1 MTPDN
6 DIERVL
12 DQWFAEGPM
21 QMPGRFLDDT
31 LGRIDREPKRRLVG
45 LRPMVVHADPR
56 RLAAAAAVVAL
67 LIAGIG
73 SAVVLRTPAVG
84 VNPSPSPSAG
94 AFADPALLVG
104 SWTSDGTRHVPFQNG
119 SHTIDTIVRTD
130 ISIGETDLRWANV
143 KTDVLSSKSVVGP
156 DTIEF
161 RMVSSS
167 PPEWK
172 CQVGDAGTYRFR
184 ISADGQRL
192 TLTAVSD
199 VCAVRQGVLAG
210 EWLRTE
216 MGDLAPGR
224 HVPGLV
230 EPFGN
235 AGGRMS
241 YTVPAGWNDTWE
253 CAECLILTSPLA
265 AMISLD
271 TDIEVSGALAS
282 CPPGGRSAAVIA
294 AWLRTL
300 PSLAVSTPTAV
311 SIGGLSGVQV
321 DVSVGDGSSTD
332 ACPSSWMARQRHSA
346 RTGRA
351 RPAGE
356 RPWPGH
362 DEMDPARSRRR
373 VDHAHRHRVRGQ
385 GRLGRSPRQGHAGRG
400 LVRFHERI
408 GATHTFG
415 GVSRH

>member
-172 CQVGDAGTYRFR
+172 CQVGDAGTP
-184 ISADGQRL
+184 SATFVRSGRACWPANGCGPRWV
-192 TLTAVSD
+192 TL
-199 VCAVRQGVLAG
+199 RQA
-210 EWLRTE
+210 
-216 MGDLAPGR
+216 A
-224 HVPGLV
+224 
-230 EPFGN
+230 
-235 AGGRMS
+235 
-241 YTVPAGWNDTWE
+241 
-253 CAECLILTSPLA
+253 TSPG
-265 AMISLD
+265 S
-271 TDIEVSGALAS
+271 SS
-282 CPPGGRSAAVIA
+282 RSATPVAGC
-294 AWLRTL
+294 RT
-300 PSLAVSTPTAV
+300 
-311 SIGGLSGVQV
+311 QF
-321 DVSVGDGSSTD
+321 
-332 ACPSSWMARQRHSA
+332 
-346 RTGRA
+346 
-351 RPAGE
+351 RPAGTT
-356 RPWPGH
+356 
-362 DEMDPARSRRR
+362 
-373 VDHAHRHRVRGQ
+373 RG
-385 GRLGRSPRQGHAGRG
+385 SAPSA
-400 LVRFHERI
+400 
-408 GATHTFG
+408 
-415 GVSRH
+415 SS